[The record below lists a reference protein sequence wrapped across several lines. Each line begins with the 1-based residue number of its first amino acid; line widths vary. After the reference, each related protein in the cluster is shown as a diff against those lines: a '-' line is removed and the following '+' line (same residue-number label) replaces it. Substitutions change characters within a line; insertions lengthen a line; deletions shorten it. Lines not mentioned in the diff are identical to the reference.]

1 MFVFQRLGNEEWG
14 KLGACTHC
22 CNRLCIAW
30 PLQICLFTWKMKK
43 SFHLPCAKSRGFS
56 EKSARRDP
64 SLWWQLPCVAVLTA
78 SLARGWSSL
87 KKYVLWRSI
96 RERLISGKEVL
107 SRCNSTDKVS
117 QNTDRAGPGVWAEC
131 EAGLLQGG
139 SESPFWQPV
148 LPTHL
153 QRKQS

>member
-1 MFVFQRLGNEEWG
+1 MFVFQRLSNKEWG
-14 KLGACTHC
+14 KLGVRTHC
-22 CNRLCIAW
+22 CNCLCILDLYKFVSSLGRWSHHSTYHVQRAEGSAKRV
-30 PLQICLFTWKMKK
+30 QGRICLCNGNC
-43 SFHLPCAKSRGFS
+43 HA
-56 EKSARRDP
+56 
-64 SLWWQLPCVAVLTA
+64 AVLTA
-78 SLARGWSSL
+78 SLACGWSRL

-96 RERLISGKEVL
+96 RERLISGKEVM
-107 SRCNSTDKVS
+107 SRCNSPDKVS